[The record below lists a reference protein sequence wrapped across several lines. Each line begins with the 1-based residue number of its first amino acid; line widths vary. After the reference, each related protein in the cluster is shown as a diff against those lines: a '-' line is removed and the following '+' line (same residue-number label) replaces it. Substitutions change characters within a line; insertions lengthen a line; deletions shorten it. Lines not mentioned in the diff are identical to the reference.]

1 MEDHHPQWVPPRP
14 PTPQTLI
21 HRLPDKPDPSSEDS
35 SPRRPAKH
43 IILIM
48 GSTAVAGKVQI
59 ATTVAQA
66 LSCPLYQGDSL
77 HESSAKAASLGAG
90 TSQNQSGGLSQPPNK
105 QRYKR
110 MWLSKMTRTGLLFPE
125 ASRPAHEGSG
135 SGTTSPHASSAAS
148 SRRGSVASDATSNAS
163 SAGAWSS
170 TATTAATL
178 YAHKPVFAEP
188 DPAARERRANP
199 ALLVL
204 THPQLEGWH
213 KAVIRESVGEYG
225 IGVVFVPLY
234 RDAGDTNED
243 EEEEEE
249 EEKDLPV
256 LKPLDPRTMTSF
268 GSFGQSAAP
277 RKPAG
282 PSLDEEFV
290 LKVDVEKQIEDLIQE
305 IIEGVGDAMTVT

>member
-1 MEDHHPQWVPPRP
+1 MGPPAAP
-14 PTPQTLI
+14 DPQTLI

-66 LSCPLYQGDSL
+66 LACPLRRHQPKSKRRPPPPL
-77 HESSAKAASLGAG
+77 
-90 TSQNQSGGLSQPPNK
+90 PPNE

-163 SAGAWSS
+163 SAGAWGS
-170 TATTAATL
+170 TATTATTL
-178 YAHKPVFAEP
+178 YMNKPVFAEP

-213 KAVIRESVGEYG
+213 KAAIRESVGEYG
-225 IGVVFVPLY
+225 IRVVFVPLY

-249 EEKDLPV
+249 DLPV

-282 PSLDEEFV
+282 PRLDEEFV